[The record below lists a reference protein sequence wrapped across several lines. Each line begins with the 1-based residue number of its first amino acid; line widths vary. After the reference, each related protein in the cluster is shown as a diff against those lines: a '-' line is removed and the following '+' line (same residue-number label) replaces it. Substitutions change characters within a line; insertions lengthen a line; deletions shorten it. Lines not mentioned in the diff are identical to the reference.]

1 MPLTINKT
9 IRPNAIWQEMYLR
22 VQSDQ
27 RLVISAEGIWSPEM
41 RPATIVWCSANGI
54 EGNLAG
60 DDYLLPGTN
69 VGALICRVGSDNPPL
84 VAGVYF
90 DFFSP
95 YQGPLYMAMN
105 ENPEYQNQAGS
116 IQAQIILFEP

>member
-22 VQSDQ
+22 VQEGQ

-41 RPATIVWCSANGI
+41 RPATITWCGANGI
-54 EGNLAG
+54 EGFLAG
-60 DDYLLPGTN
+60 DEYLLPGTN
-69 VGALICRVGSDNPPL
+69 VGALICRVGQENPPL
-84 VAGVYF
+84 AAGVYF
-90 DFFSP
+90 DLFSP
-95 YQGPLYMAMN
+95 YEGPLFMAMN

-116 IQAQIILFEP
+116 IQAQIILFER

>member
-27 RLVISAEGIWSPEM
+27 RLVVSAEGIWSPEM

-69 VGALICRVGSDNPPL
+69 VGALICRVGSDNPPHA
-84 VAGVYF
+84 AGVYF

-95 YQGPLYMAMN
+95 YEGPLYMAMN
-105 ENPEYQNQAGS
+105 ENPRIS
-116 IQAQIILFEP
+116 EPGRLNSSPDHSV

>member
-22 VQSDQ
+22 VREGQ

-41 RPATIVWCSANGI
+41 RPATIAWCGANGI
-54 EGNLAG
+54 EGLLAG
-60 DDYLLPGTN
+60 DEYLLPGTN
-69 VGALICRVGSDNPPL
+69 VGALICRVGSENPPL

-90 DFFSP
+90 DLFSP
-95 YQGPLYMAMN
+95 YEGPLFMAMN
-105 ENPEYQNQAGS
+105 ENPEYRNQAGS
-116 IQAQIILFEP
+116 IQAQIILFER